1 MVDQKLGLNIVPK
14 TKCVRLVSET
24 FNYPRIDR
32 QKARIKKT
40 IKERIPAARFNRMSL
55 PPKVGSFQLY
65 VNGYKDADYWI
76 RRFEQ
81 EPLPKAIAEKFQFQ
95 FERLV
100 VLDYIIR

>member
-1 MVDQKLGLNIVPK
+1 MDQKLNLQIVPK
-14 TKCVRLVSET
+14 TRVVRLVSET

-55 PPKVGSFQLY
+55 PPKTGSFQLF
-65 VNGYKDADYWI
+65 VDSYKDADYWL

-81 EPLPKAIAEKFQFQ
+81 EPLPTRLAQKFQHQ